1 MATKAKSNSIITA
14 RMTDESGNPADGP
27 HAACIMFTV
36 LGVGDICLTFSKLSA
51 QTQRRAM
58 VHGLTQRISDAAAI
72 PFNKE
77 ENRYATAQEKFEAM
91 QALVEHYHTGTE
103 EWSRTRTAGGSRADG
118 ETTLILRAVAEH
130 QGVTVDDMR
139 ERVKAIATKRE
150 TTPKAYLASVLATA
164 QGAKGQGALAPV
176 AAIYARLKAEQ
187 PKVEVK
193 LDADELLDEL
203 GGVA

>member
-14 RMTDESGNPADGP
+14 HPAEDFQSITFKVKDAGE
-27 HAACIMFTV
+27 
-36 LGVGDICLTFSKLSA
+36 LTLNLHKMSPKLIAWAS
-51 QTQRRAM
+51 
-58 VHGLTQRISDAAAI
+58 VHGMTQRISDAAAI

-77 ENRYATAQEKFEAM
+77 ENRYATAGEKYAAM

-103 EWSRTRTAGGSRADG
+103 DWSRTRAVGGSRVDG

-130 QGVTVDDMR
+130 QGVAVDDMR

-150 TTPKAYLASVLATA
+150 TTPKAYLAGVLATA
-164 QGAKGQGALAPV
+164 QGAKGVGALAPI

-187 PKVEVK
+187 PVAAVK
-193 LDADELLDEL
+193 LDADELLGEL
-203 GGVA
+203 GGVAE